1 MKKGQDA
8 IRMIK
13 LLAVLIVAIIA
24 ISTVFGAI
32 AVIAAGHRGVLLTW
46 GKVEDKILPEGISI
60 VTPFMNQVVQ
70 MSAQTLKYQASASS
84 ASKDLQDVSTE
95 VTLNYKIEPERAN
108 WIYQNL
114 GSDYENRIIQPAIQE
129 AVKASTAQFTAEELI
144 TQRPTVKANIES
156 ALRDRMLIYSLVM
169 ETVSI
174 TDFKFSPS
182 FSQAIEAKVTA
193 QQLALKA
200 ENDLQRIKV
209 EAEQAVAIAQGQAI
223 ATITK
228 AKAEAEAISI
238 TGAALKN
245 NPALVAL
252 ESVKKWNGVMPVT
265 LISGGQTPTILLPIT
280 GSSIVGS

>member
-1 MKKGQDA
+1 MKKGQEA
-8 IRMIK
+8 MRMIK
-13 LLAVLIVAIIA
+13 ILSVLIVAIIA
-24 ISTVFGAI
+24 ISTLFGAI

-60 VTPFMNQVVQ
+60 VTPYMNQVVQ

-114 GSDYENRIIQPAIQE
+114 GLDYENRIIQPAIQE

-156 ALRDRMLIYSLVM
+156 ALRDRMLNYSLVM

-182 FSQAIEAKVTA
+182 FSQAIESKVTA

-200 ENDLQRIKV
+200 ENDLARIKI
-209 EAEQAVAIAQGQAI
+209 EAQQTIESAKGLAESIRIQGQALHDNPQLV
-223 ATITK
+223 
-228 AKAEAEAISI
+228 S
-238 TGAALKN
+238 LKWT
-245 NPALVAL
+245 
-252 ESVKKWNGVMPVT
+252 ERWNGILPAT
-265 LISGGQTPTILLPIT
+265 LIVGGDTPTLLLPINP
-280 GSSIVGS
+280 INPVNP

>member
-1 MKKGQDA
+1 MKKGQEA
-8 IRMIK
+8 MRMIK
-13 LLAVLIVAIIA
+13 LLSVLIVAIIA
-24 ISTVFGAI
+24 ISTLLGAI
-32 AVIAAGHRGVLLTW
+32 AVIGAGHRGVLLTW

-60 VTPFMNQVVQ
+60 ITPFMNQVVQ

-156 ALRDRMLIYSLVM
+156 ALRDRMLNYSLVM

-200 ENDLQRIKV
+200 ENDLQRIRV
-209 EAEQAVAIAQGQAI
+209 EAEQAVAIAQGQAN
-223 ATITK
+223 ATIIK
-228 AKAEAEAISI
+228 ATSEAAAIKI
-238 TGAALKN
+238 TGEALKN
-245 NPALVAL
+245 NPALVNL
-252 ESVKKWNGVMPVT
+252 EYIKRWQGILPTT
-265 LISGGQTPTILLPIT
+265 LIIGGETPSLILPVNPVNPM
-280 GSSIVGS
+280 G

>member
-1 MKKGQDA
+1 
-8 IRMIK
+8 
-13 LLAVLIVAIIA
+13 
-24 ISTVFGAI
+24 
-32 AVIAAGHRGVLLTW
+32 VIGAGHRGVLLTW

-60 VTPFMNQVVQ
+60 ITPFMNQVVQ

-156 ALRDRMLIYSLVM
+156 ALRDRMLNYSLVM

-200 ENDLQRIKV
+200 ENDLQRIRV
-209 EAEQAVAIAQGQAI
+209 EAEQAVAIAQRQAN
-223 ATITK
+223 ATIIK
-228 AKAEAEAISI
+228 ATSEAAAIKI
-238 TGAALKN
+238 TGEALKN
-245 NPALVAL
+245 NPALVNL
-252 ESVKKWNGVMPVT
+252 EYIKRWQGILPTT
-265 LISGGQTPTILLPIT
+265 LIIGGEKI
-280 GSSIVGS
+280 GRASCRERV